1 MSISKE
7 IDIEEALDLVEELQ
21 PEEKEDIKKWVKDGK
36 SIDVLVTGKTG
47 VGKSSLLN
55 YLLGKTI
62 FEVGK
67 RKESHCT
74 SKVTCEE
81 SERNGIKIRAWD
93 SPGLQDGTGD
103 AKYLKG
109 MQDNCSQVDL
119 MLYCISMEEVRSDLH
134 IHTSAIRKI
143 NDLFTKHHWSNTV
156 FVLTF
161 ANAKVAILK
170 AQELSGHALER
181 EFKKSIAEW
190 RDAIRTVLIEL
201 KVDRKIVDNISVVPA
216 GRPRQKDLPGYKFWL
231 SYLWSQCLCTMKKS
245 AQAALV
251 KMEKNR
257 GFIAEDEAS
266 EEIARV
272 SPDERKIVYTRGVKV
287 ALGVAAG
294 GGTVGGAAAGA
305 TIGALIGALAI
316 GIPSFGVAAGAGL
329 GIGAAVGG
337 FVGAGTAAAVGTL
350 IALYRKNKLKVI

>member
-1 MSISKE
+1 MSTSKE

-21 PEEKEDIKKWVKDGK
+21 PEEKEDIKKWVRDSK

-62 FEVGK
+62 FTVGES
-67 RKESHCT
+67 KESHCT
-74 SKVTCEE
+74 SKVICEE

-103 AKYLKG
+103 AKYLKD
-109 MQDNCSQVDL
+109 MQENCSQVDL

-143 NDLFTKHHWSNTV
+143 NDLFTKQHWNNTV

-161 ANAKVAILK
+161 ANAMVAVLK
-170 AQELSGHALER
+170 AQGLSGATLEK
-181 EFKKSIAEW
+181 EFKKRIDEW
-190 RDAIRTVLIEL
+190 RDAIKTVLTEL
-201 KVDRKIVDNISVVPA
+201 KVDQKIVENIMVVPA
-216 GRPRQKDLPGYKFWL
+216 GRPKQKDLPGYRFWL
-231 SYLWSQCLCTMKKS
+231 SYLWSQCLYTMKKS
-245 AQAALV
+245 AQAAMI
-251 KMEKNR
+251 KMEKGR
-257 GFIAEDEAS
+257 GFIAEDEAL

-272 SPDERKIVYTRGVKV
+272 SPDERKIIYTRDVKV

-294 GGTVGGAAAGA
+294 GGMVGGAAVGA
-305 TIGALIGALAI
+305 TIGATIGALAI
-316 GIPSFGVAAGAGL
+316 GIPSFGAAAGAGL
-329 GIGAAVGG
+329 GIGAAIGG
-337 FVGAGTAAAVGTL
+337 VVGAGMAASVGAL
-350 IALYRKNKLKVI
+350 ITLYRKSKVGTT